1 MARKRETDE
10 TRRLKARL
18 LEDDVDDIEY
28 EDIDDGDEDI
38 DDSDTE
44 KETEIEFLKEEK
56 PNAKFT
62 KQSNFNPLAGSPKSA
77 DREYTKGN
85 TDNNIDEV
93 DEAYI
98 KPNVIEEDDDDNE
111 IDEKEEPK
119 SVNPDV
125 KNLSSDEKRIAS
137 ENAFDIAV
145 QGYKMLFELS
155 RKGVRIKDSKINQL
169 VRKGEVNLY
178 VPISVTTEDNK
189 VVLMPFKDV
198 IEIFNKNVDNELVYS
213 QDFIDNIREPVIH
226 KFMENGIGLTNDNM
240 IWYLVIMELARMG
253 LAVYGLHTLKTSFI
267 NDAKDNFEDMKKQN
281 IAQQQQQQQQA
292 PPQQTQQDPINVVE
306 VKEED
311 IEVVSKNDAP
321 IRETEEN
328 LEKGIDVISENKT

>member
-1 MARKRETDE
+1 
-10 TRRLKARL
+10 
-18 LEDDVDDIEY
+18 
-28 EDIDDGDEDI
+28 
-38 DDSDTE
+38 
-44 KETEIEFLKEEK
+44 
-56 PNAKFT
+56 
-62 KQSNFNPLAGSPKSA
+62 
-77 DREYTKGN
+77 
-85 TDNNIDEV
+85 
-93 DEAYI
+93 
-98 KPNVIEEDDDDNE
+98 
-111 IDEKEEPK
+111 
-119 SVNPDV
+119 
-125 KNLSSDEKRIAS
+125 
-137 ENAFDIAV
+137 
-145 QGYKMLFELS
+145 
-155 RKGVRIKDSKINQL
+155 
-169 VRKGEVNLY
+169 
-178 VPISVTTEDNK
+178 
-189 VVLMPFKDV
+189 MPFKDV

-281 IAQQQQQQQQA
+281 IAQQQQQA
-292 PPQQTQQDPINVVE
+292 PPQQTQQDPINNVVE

>member
-28 EDIDDGDEDI
+28 EDVDDGDEDI
-38 DDSDTE
+38 DDADTE

-85 TDNNIDEV
+85 KDNNIDEV

-98 KPNVIEEDDDDNE
+98 KPNVIDEDDHE
-111 IDEKEEPK
+111 VDEKEEPK
-119 SVNPDV
+119 LVNPEV

-281 IAQQQQQQQQA
+281 IAQQQ
-292 PPQQTQQDPINVVE
+292 PQQPQPQQDPINNVVE